1 MRLKRIRL
9 NNIRSYKNQEID
21 FPDGSTLLSG
31 DIGSGKTSVLL
42 AFEFALFG
50 LQPGQKATSLLRNGH
65 DSGGVEIEFEVDG
78 RNIVIERT
86 MKRKKTISQ
95 DYCSVHIDGKK
106 EEISVMELKNVVLNL
121 LNYPKEFSKKQ
132 NTLYKFTVYTPQE
145 EMKQIIT
152 EDAETRVNTLRHIF
166 GIDKYKRVIENTSL
180 LLSKIREE
188 KRINQVI
195 ASNMEGDRDLLLSR
209 EMELETKKQ
218 NLSVL
223 EKEFFLKSEERKKFQ
238 EEMEKIATEI
248 EESNKLKR
256 ETEKMNF
263 LLSNKGESIS
273 MNCRLIS
280 NLRMQIGET
289 EKIKF
294 DESRIPVVAGE
305 ISSRKSRKEN
315 LNQEYLSLSSQI
327 SSLNSKNRENL
338 SFIERINHI
347 EKCPT
352 CLQIL
357 GGEYKTNV
365 SSRIEF
371 EIRENNEK
379 ISLLKTSLESVS
391 NEIKL
396 TDSETA
402 SLERELNELNI
413 LRVKTQS
420 LNEKKQNINQIENL
434 NKVLEGEIIKI
445 QADILKF
452 NLKIEELKPLEKI
465 FDERKKILESLSR
478 EERIL
483 EIRLA
488 ELKRELQIFSLQIEE
503 LKNRVKKSE
512 ELKRKISYLLEL
524 DNWLSEKFLVL
535 VSLIEKNTMTKL
547 KHEFSTYFARWFSM
561 LVSESFNIRVSDD
574 FSPIIEQ
581 QDYEIDY
588 SHLSGGERTAIAL
601 AYRLALHQVIN
612 SMFSNIKTRDIIILD
627 EPTDGFS
634 SQQLDKMRDVLFQLN
649 AKQLIIVSHEQKIE
663 GFVDKVIKFRKENGV
678 SFIET

>member
-106 EEISVMELKNVVLNL
+106 EEISVMVLKNVVLNL

-256 ETEKMNF
+256 
-263 LLSNKGESIS
+263 
-273 MNCRLIS
+273 
-280 NLRMQIGET
+280 ET

-512 ELKRKISYLLEL
+512 EIKRKISYLLEL

-649 AKQLIIVSHEQKIE
+649 AKQLIIV
-663 GFVDKVIKFRKENGV
+663 
-678 SFIET
+678 